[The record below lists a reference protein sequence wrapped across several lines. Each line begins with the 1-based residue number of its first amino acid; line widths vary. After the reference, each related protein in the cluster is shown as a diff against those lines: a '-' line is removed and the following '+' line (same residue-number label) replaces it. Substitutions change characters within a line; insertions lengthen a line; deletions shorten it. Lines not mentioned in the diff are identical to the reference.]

1 MPSYR
6 SIKYSNAVE
15 TTRED
20 PQFSSVLSGGGVST
34 LADMD
39 ALIATTGMTTAHQA
53 FVQSNNKLYLYNGDG
68 LYLVATLENPQPPTI
83 SAVYSS

>member
-39 ALIATTGMTTAHQA
+39 ALIAATGMTTGDQA
-53 FVQSNNKLYLYNGDG
+53 FVQSNNKLYLYNGAG
-68 LYLVATLENPQPPTI
+68 WYLVATLENAT
-83 SAVYSS
+83 AYHNFWC